1 MFVTTNNLVDLLP
14 YYKSKLEGIYDSNEI
29 ENIFY
34 LVCDYKHDLSR
45 IDVKISNKKLSESEL
60 LMHRDFVKRLE
71 TNEPIQ
77 HIIGETEF
85 FGLPFIVNQDVLI
98 PRPET
103 EELIEL
109 ILSKTKD
116 SELTILDIGT
126 GTGCIPITIKSNL
139 PLTQVSAIDIS
150 EKALEVATNNASLNN
165 VDINFSHKNILTED
179 LNDLPLFDI
188 IISNPPYV
196 LESDKLKM
204 SKNVLDFDPELAL
217 FVADDN
223 PLLFYKR
230 ITTLAVE
237 KLNQNGQLFFE
248 IHENFGEATK
258 QLLIDAGFT
267 ETKIVKDMQGKDR
280 IVYGELIKN

>member
-1 MFVTTNNLVDLLP
+1 MFVTTNNLIDLLP
-14 YYKSKLEGIYDSNEI
+14 YYKSKLVDSYDDNEI

-34 LVCDYKHDLSR
+34 LICDYKHNLSR
-45 IDVKISNKKLSESEL
+45 LDVKISNTKLSESEL
-60 LMHRDFVKRLE
+60 LMHRAFAKRLQ

-85 FGLPFIVNQDVLI
+85 YGLPFCVNSNVLI

-103 EELIEL
+103 EELIDL
-109 ILSKTKD
+109 ILTQTKN
-116 SELTILDIGT
+116 SLLYILDIGT
-126 GTGCIPITIKSNL
+126 GTGCIPITLKSNL
-139 PLTQVSAIDIS
+139 PLTHISAIDVS
-150 EKALEVATNNASLNN
+150 EKALENATKNANLNK
-165 VDINFSHKNILTED
+165 VEINFFKKDILTED
-179 LNDLPLFDI
+179 LSDLPQFDM

-217 FVADDN
+217 FVEDTN

-230 ITTLAVE
+230 ITTLAVK
-237 KLNQNGQLFFE
+237 KLNQNGRLFFE
-248 IHENFGEATK
+248 IHENFGNQTK

-267 ETKIVKDMQGKDR
+267 SITIVKDMQGKDR
-280 IVYGELIKN
+280 MVWGILKNN

>member
-45 IDVKISNKKLSESEL
+45 IDVKISNTKLSESEL
-60 LMHRDFVKRLE
+60 LMHRGFVKRLE

-267 ETKIVKDMQGKDR
+267 KTKIVKDMQGKDR
-280 IVYGELIKN
+280 IVCGELSK